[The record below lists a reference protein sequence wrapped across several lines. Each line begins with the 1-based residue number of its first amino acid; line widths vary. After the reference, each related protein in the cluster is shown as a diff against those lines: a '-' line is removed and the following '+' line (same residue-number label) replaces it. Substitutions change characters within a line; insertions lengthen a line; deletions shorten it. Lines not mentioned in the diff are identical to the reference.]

1 MGKSYVG
8 YFYVIPIF
16 AVLSMAPAMAET
28 KWSPY
33 QDNLYPLASRS
44 QNKASL
50 SPAIKITKP
59 DSSIPQ
65 DIAFFSGIW
74 AGSPCGNSVPPEVK
88 IAVRELSIK
97 GASIVYSVG
106 TIAASFNNQEYD
118 ALFLDGELVGRTP
131 SGGQII
137 LGKRTKDKNLNI
149 KWLRRDDKQRSPDDK
164 ALTCYGVLTREK

>member
-8 YFYVIPIF
+8 YFYAIPIF
-16 AVLSMAPAMAET
+16 AVLSMAPALAET
-28 KWSPY
+28 EWLPY
-33 QDNLYPLASRS
+33 QDNLSPQVSRS
-44 QNKASL
+44 LYKASL
-50 SPAIKITKP
+50 SPVLIISKP

-74 AGSPCGNSVPPEVK
+74 AGAPCGSAGTPEVK
-88 IAVRELSIK
+88 IAVRELSIE

-106 TIAASFNNQEYD
+106 NHLESFNNQEYD

-137 LGKRTKDKNLNI
+137 LGKRTKDKHLNI
-149 KWLRRDDKQRSPDDK
+149 KWLRRDDKQRSLDFY
-164 ALTCYGVLTREK
+164 LTCYGVLAREK

>member
-28 KWSPY
+28 KWLPY
-33 QDNLYPLASRS
+33 QDNLSPQVSRS
-44 QNKASL
+44 LYKASL
-50 SPAIKITKP
+50 SPVLIISKP

-74 AGSPCGNSVPPEVK
+74 AGAPCGSAGTPEVK

-137 LGKRTKDKNLNI
+137 LGKRTKDKHLNI
-149 KWLRRDDKQRSPDDK
+149 KWLRRDDKQRSLDFY
-164 ALTCYGVLTREK
+164 LTCYGVLAREK

>member
-28 KWSPY
+28 KWLPY
-33 QDNLYPLASRS
+33 QDNLSPQVSRS
-44 QNKASL
+44 VNKASL

-74 AGSPCGNSVPPEVK
+74 AGSPCGNAGITDVI
-88 IAVRELSIK
+88 IAVRELSIE

-106 TIAASFNNQEYD
+106 NHQESFNNQEYD
-118 ALFLDGELVGRTP
+118 ALVVDGELVGRTP

-137 LGKRTKDKNLNI
+137 LGKRTKDKHLNM
-149 KWLRRDDKQRSPDDK
+149 KWLRRDDKQRSQDLY
-164 ALTCYGVLTREK
+164 LTCYGVLAREK

>member
-28 KWSPY
+28 KWLPY
-33 QDNLYPLASRS
+33 QDNLSPQVSRS
-44 QNKASL
+44 LYKASL
-50 SPAIKITKP
+50 SPVLIISKP

-74 AGSPCGNSVPPEVK
+74 AGSPCGNAGITDVI
-88 IAVRELSIK
+88 IAVRELSIE
-97 GASIVYSVG
+97 GASVVHSVG
-106 TIAASFNNQEYD
+106 NNLGSFNNQEYD
-118 ALFLDGELVGRTP
+118 AVVLDGELVGQTP
-131 SGGQII
+131 SGSKII

-149 KWLRRDDKQRSPDDK
+149 KWMRRDDKQRSPDDK
-164 ALTCYGVLTREK
+164 DWTCYGVLTREK

>member
-1 MGKSYVG
+1 VGKSYVG

-28 KWSPY
+28 KWLPY
-33 QDNLYPLASRS
+33 QDNLSPQVSRS
-44 QNKASL
+44 VNKASL
-50 SPAIKITKP
+50 SPAIKISKP

-74 AGSPCGNSVPPEVK
+74 AGAPCGAGVTEVK
-88 IAVRELSIK
+88 IAVRELSIE

-106 TIAASFNNQEYD
+106 TFAGSFNNQEYD
-118 ALFLDGELVGRTP
+118 ALVLDGELVGRTP

-137 LGKRTKDKNLNI
+137 LGKRTKDKHLNI
-149 KWLRRDDKQRSPDDK
+149 KWLRRDDKQRSQVST
-164 ALTCYGVLTREK
+164 LTCYGVLTRDK

>member
-16 AVLSMAPAMAET
+16 AVLSMAPAIAET
-28 KWSPY
+28 KWLPY
-33 QDNLYPLASRS
+33 QDSISPESSRS
-44 QNKASL
+44 VYKASL
-50 SPAIKITKP
+50 SPELIISKP

-74 AGSPCGNSVPPEVK
+74 VGAPCGRAGTPDVK
-88 IAVRELSIK
+88 IAVRELSIE

-106 TIAASFNNQEYD
+106 NHLESFNNQEYD
-118 ALFLDGELVGRTP
+118 ALVVDGELVGRTP

-137 LGKRTKDKNLNI
+137 LGKRTKDKHLNM
-149 KWLRRDDKQRSPDDK
+149 KWLRRDDRQRSLDYY
-164 ALTCYGVLTREK
+164 LTCYGVLAREK

>member
-28 KWSPY
+28 KWLPY
-33 QDNLYPLASRS
+33 QDNLGPRVSRS
-44 QNKASL
+44 FYKASL
-50 SPAIKITKP
+50 SPVLIISKP

-74 AGSPCGNSVPPEVK
+74 AGSPCGNGGPVEVK

-106 TIAASFNNQEYD
+106 TGAGSFNNQEYD
-118 ALFLDGELVGRTP
+118 AVVLDGELVGRTP

-137 LGKRTKDKNLNI
+137 LGKRTKDKHLNI
-149 KWLRRDDKQRSPDDK
+149 KWLRRDDKQRSLDFY
-164 ALTCYGVLTREK
+164 LTCYGVLAREK

>member
-28 KWSPY
+28 KWLPY
-33 QDNLYPLASRS
+33 QDNLSPRVSRS
-44 QNKASL
+44 LYKASL
-50 SPAIKITKP
+50 SPVLIISKP

-74 AGSPCGNSVPPEVK
+74 AGSPRGAAAITDVI
-88 IAVRELSIK
+88 IAVRELSIE

-106 TIAASFNNQEYD
+106 TIAGSFNNQEYD
-118 ALFLDGELVGRTP
+118 AVVLDGELVGRTP

-137 LGKRTKDKNLNI
+137 LGKRTKDKHLNI
-149 KWLRRDDKQRSPDDK
+149 KWLRRDDKQRSPDVSF
-164 ALTCYGVLTREK
+164 TCYGVLAREK

>member
-16 AVLSMAPAMAET
+16 AVLSMAPALAET
-28 KWSPY
+28 KWLPY
-33 QDNLYPLASRS
+33 QDDLILVDSRS
-44 QNKASL
+44 LYKASL
-50 SPAIKITKP
+50 SPALIISKP

-74 AGSPCGNSVPPEVK
+74 AGSPCGRSGTPEVK
-88 IAVRELSIK
+88 IAVRKLSIK

-106 TIAASFNNQEYD
+106 NHQESFNNQKYD
-118 ALFLDGELVGRTP
+118 ALFVDGELVGRTP

-137 LGKRTKDKNLNI
+137 LGKRTKDKHLNI
-149 KWLRRDDKQRSPDDK
+149 KWLRRDDKQRSLDLY
-164 ALTCYGVLTREK
+164 LTCYGVLAREK

>member
-8 YFYVIPIF
+8 YLYVIPIF

-28 KWSPY
+28 KWLPY
-33 QDNLYPLASRS
+33 QDNLSLQASRS
-44 QNKASL
+44 LNKASL
-50 SPAIKITKP
+50 SPAIIISKP

-74 AGSPCGNSVPPEVK
+74 AGSPCGAGNTEVK
-88 IAVRELSIK
+88 IAVRELSIE

-106 TIAASFNNQEYD
+106 TIAGSFNNQEYD
-118 ALFLDGELVGRTP
+118 ALVLDGELVGRTP

-137 LGKRTKDKNLNI
+137 LGKRTKDKHLNI
-149 KWLRRDDKQRSPDDK
+149 KWLRRDDKQRSQDYT
-164 ALTCYGVLTREK
+164 LTCYGVLAREK